1 MYRSILVPLD
11 GSAFSE
17 HALPIALLLA
27 QRSGATLRLIH
38 VQTRSLAD
46 KDFTALSADHEL
58 SYLDQNKERLAA
70 NGGDGLAITTEVLDR
85 SVLQLVQ
92 ESLGK
97 FLATH
102 IAATA
107 PDLVVMTT
115 HGRGGL
121 ARAWLGSV
129 ADALIRQSNVPIL
142 LLRPHE
148 GPPSFAPSPHL
159 QQMLIPLDGSRLA
172 EQILEPAFALG
183 ATLKTDFTLLRIV
196 EPLFPIYNY
205 LARTK
210 ELDEAEILAARR
222 YLDEV
227 GQRLTGA
234 GRQVHTRVVLAAAL
248 AQAILDDAQHHPT
261 DLIALATHGF
271 SGLQRLMVGSV
282 ADKVLRGCEVPV
294 LIYRP
299 QEVASKKD
307 FSE

>member
-17 HALPIALLLA
+17 HALPMARLLA
-27 QRSGATLRLIH
+27 QRSGATLRLVH

-46 KDFTALSADHEL
+46 KDFTALSDNHEL
-58 SYLDQNKERLAA
+58 TYLDQLKERLAA
-70 NGGDGLAITTEVLDR
+70 NSSVPLAMTTEVLER
-85 SVLQLVQ
+85 SLFQMVQ

-97 FLATH
+97 FLASH
-102 IAATA
+102 IATTT

-129 ADALIRQSNVPIL
+129 ADALVRQSNAPIL
-142 LLRPHE
+142 LLRPSE
-148 GPPSFAPSPHL
+148 GSPDFTQSPSL
-159 QQMLIPLDGSRLA
+159 QQMLIPLDGSPLA
-172 EQILEPAFALG
+172 EQILASALALG
-183 ATLKTDFTLLRIV
+183 DTLGTDFTLLRIV

-222 YLDEV
+222 YLEEV
-227 GQRLTGA
+227 TKRLA
-234 GRQVHTRVVLAAAL
+234 DAKRQIHTRVVLAPTL
-248 AQAILDDAQHHPT
+248 AQAILEDVQRHPS

-271 SGLQRLMVGSV
+271 SGLQRMMIGSV
-282 ADKVLRGCEVPV
+282 ADKVLRGSDVPV

-299 QEVASKKD
+299 QEVTAES
-307 FSE
+307 

>member
-17 HALPIALLLA
+17 HALPMARLLA
-27 QRSGATLRLIH
+27 QRSGATLRLVH

-46 KDFTALSADHEL
+46 KDFTALSDGHEL
-58 SYLDQNKERLAA
+58 TYLDQLKERLTA
-70 NGGDGLAITTEVLDR
+70 NGDAPLAITTEVLER
-85 SVLQLVQ
+85 SLFQMVQ

-97 FLATH
+97 FLASH
-102 IAATA
+102 IATTV

-129 ADALIRQSNVPIL
+129 ADALVRQSNAPIL
-142 LLRPHE
+142 LLRPSE
-148 GPPSFAPSPHL
+148 GSPNFTQSPSL
-159 QQMLIPLDGSRLA
+159 QQMLIPLDGSPLA
-172 EQILEPAFALG
+172 EQILAPALALG
-183 ATLKTDFTLLRIV
+183 DALEADFTLLRIV

-222 YLDEV
+222 YLEEV
-227 GQRLTGA
+227 TKRLADGK
-234 GRQVHTRVVLAAAL
+234 RQVHTRVVLAPTL
-248 AQAILDDAQHHPT
+248 AQAILEDVQRHPS

-271 SGLQRLMVGSV
+271 SGLQRMMIGSV
-282 ADKVLRGCEVPV
+282 ADKVLRGSDVPV
-294 LIYRP
+294 LVYRP
-299 QEVASKKD
+299 QEAT
-307 FSE
+307 SEL

>member
-17 HALPIALLLA
+17 HALPMARLLA
-27 QRSGATLRLIH
+27 QRSGATLRLVH

-46 KDFTALSADHEL
+46 KDFTALSDDHEL
-58 SYLDQNKERLAA
+58 TYLDQLKERLTA
-70 NGGDGLAITTEVLDR
+70 NSSVPLAMTTEVLER
-85 SVLQLVQ
+85 SLFQMVQ

-97 FLATH
+97 FLANH
-102 IAATA
+102 IANTT

-129 ADALIRQSNVPIL
+129 ADALVRQSNAPIL
-142 LLRPHE
+142 LLRPAE
-148 GPPSFAPSPHL
+148 GSPDFTQSPSL
-159 QQMLIPLDGSRLA
+159 QQMLIPLDGSPLA
-172 EQILEPAFALG
+172 EQILAPALALG
-183 ATLKTDFTLLRIV
+183 DTLETDFTLLRIV

-222 YLDEV
+222 YLEEITK
-227 GQRLTGA
+227 RLA
-234 GRQVHTRVVLAAAL
+234 DAKRQIHTRVVLAPTL
-248 AQAILDDAQHHPT
+248 AQAILEDVQRHPS

-271 SGLQRLMVGSV
+271 SGLQRMMIGSV
-282 ADKVLRGCEVPV
+282 ADKVLRGSDVPV

-299 QEVASKKD
+299 QEVT
-307 FSE
+307 SES